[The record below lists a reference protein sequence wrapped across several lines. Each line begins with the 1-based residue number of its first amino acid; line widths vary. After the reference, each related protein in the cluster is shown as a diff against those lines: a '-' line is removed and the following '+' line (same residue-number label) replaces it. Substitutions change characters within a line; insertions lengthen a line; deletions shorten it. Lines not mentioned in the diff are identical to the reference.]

1 MSLPPGTPDLAEL
14 DLLVTTAETGS
25 LGAAAR
31 RHAISQPAASLRIS
45 ALERRLGLV
54 LLERGPTGSRLTVA
68 GRAVVEWAHPV
79 LDAAH
84 ALVGGAAALRA
95 DQRQRLRVAASL
107 TIADHRV
114 PGWLVR
120 LRNREPD
127 TSVALRVGNSSQVVE
142 LVRAGEVDLGFVEG
156 PHVPP
161 DLRSRAVGGD
171 ELVVVVGPGHPWAR
185 RRRPIP
191 ARQLAATPLILREPG
206 SGTRE
211 AATEFLRTATGARPA
226 RPDEPAGRAAHTRD
240 PAGRGAEPAPPAA
253 ELGSTAAIKAA
264 AMAGSAPAVLSR
276 LAVAGEL
283 ADHRLVEV
291 AVAGSEGL
299 ARRFRAVWLPD
310 HPPSGAAALLLTLA
324 TQR

>member
-31 RHAISQPAASLRIS
+31 RHGISQPAASLRIS

-68 GRAVVEWAHPV
+68 GQAVVEWARPV

-120 LRNREPD
+120 LRGREPD
-127 TSVALRVGNSSQVVE
+127 TTVALRVGNSSHVVA
-142 LVRAGEVDLGFVEG
+142 LVRSGEVDLGFVEG
-156 PHVPP
+156 PEVPP
-161 DLRSRAVGGD
+161 DLHSHQVGGD

-185 RRRPIP
+185 RRRPVP
-191 ARQLAATPLILREPG
+191 ARQLAATPLVLREPG

-211 AATEFLRTATGARPA
+211 AAEEFLRATGT
-226 RPDEPAGRAAHTRD
+226 D
-240 PAGRGAEPAPPAA
+240 PAPPAA
-253 ELGSTAAIKAA
+253 ELGSTAAIKAE
-264 AMAGSAPAVLSR
+264 AMAGAAPAILSR
-276 LAVAGEL
+276 LAVATEL
-283 ADHRLVEV
+283 TEHRLIEV
-291 AVAGSEGL
+291 PISATAGL
-299 ARRFRAVWLPD
+299 TRRFRAVWLPG
-310 HPPSGAAALLLTLA
+310 HPPSGAAATLLVIA

>member
-31 RHAISQPAASLRIS
+31 RHRISQPAASLRIS

-54 LLERGPTGSRLTVA
+54 LLERGPTGSRLTDA
-68 GRAVVEWAHPV
+68 GRAVVEWARPV

-120 LRNREPD
+120 LRAREPD
-127 TSVALRVGNSSQVVE
+127 TTVALRVGNSSQVVE

-156 PHVPP
+156 PEVPP
-161 DLRSRAVGGD
+161 DLRSRTVGGD
-171 ELVVVVGPGHPWAR
+171 ELVVVVGPGHPWSR
-185 RRRPIP
+185 RRRPVP

-211 AATEFLRTATGARPA
+211 AATDFLRTATSGPV
-226 RPDEPAGRAAHTRD
+226 
-240 PAGRGAEPAPPAA
+240 PPAA
-253 ELGSTAAIKAA
+253 ELGSTAAIKAE
-264 AMAGSAPAVLSR
+264 AMAGTAPAILSR

-291 AVAGSEGL
+291 PVAGSEGL
-299 ARRFRAVWLPD
+299 VRRFRAVWLPD